1 MKTIIIDDER
11 LARQELKNMLI
22 PFDEIEVIG
31 EAANADEAIEMIQQT
46 NPDLIFLDVQMP
58 GKDGFEM
65 LQELNA
71 VPNVVFVTAY
81 DEYALKAFEVNA
93 MDYLVKPVQ
102 PERLKDSIRKLLEDY
117 DKNARSKSGK
127 VLRNN
132 LTGEDQVF
140 VKDGDKCWFVK
151 LSDIRMFESDGNYVK
166 VYFHNYRPLIHKSLN
181 ALEEKLDGNEFFRA
195 SRKYI
200 INLKWVENIESWF
213 NGGLMVHLKGGDKL
227 EISRRQAVKFKEM
240 MSL

>member
-31 EAANADEAIEMIQQT
+31 EAANADEAIEMIQQS

-65 LQELNA
+65 LQELNS
-71 VPNVVFVTAY
+71 VPSVVFVTAY

-102 PERLKDSIRKLLEDY
+102 PERLKESIGKLLEEF
-117 DKNARSKSGK
+117 DKKSRTKSGK
-127 VLRNN
+127 IARNN

-166 VYFHNYRPLIHKSLN
+166 VYFHNFRPLIHKSLN

>member
-22 PFDEIEVIG
+22 PFDEIELIG
-31 EAANADEAIEMIQQT
+31 EAANADEAIEMIQQS

-65 LQELNA
+65 LQELNS
-71 VPNVVFVTAY
+71 VPSVVFVTAY

-102 PERLKDSIRKLLEDY
+102 PERLKESIRKLLEDF
-117 DKNARSKSGK
+117 DKKARTRSGK
-127 VLRNN
+127 IARNN

-166 VYFHNYRPLIHKSLN
+166 VYFHNFRPLIHKSLN

>member
-1 MKTIIIDDER
+1 MKTLIIDDER
-11 LARQELKNMLI
+11 LARQELKNMLL
-22 PFDEIEVIG
+22 PYDEIEVIG
-31 EAANADEAIEMIQQT
+31 ESANADEALESIQLL

-58 GKDGFEM
+58 GKDGFEL
-65 LQELNA
+65 LQELHA
-71 VPNVVFVTAY
+71 VPRVVFVTAY

-93 MDYLVKPVQ
+93 MDYLVKPVK
-102 PERLKDSIRKLLEDY
+102 PERLKDAI
-117 DKNARSKSGK
+117 SKIAESFEKDLKANGVK
-127 VLRNN
+127 RPRVN

-151 LSDIRMFESDGNYVK
+151 LQDVRMFESDGNYVK
-166 VYFHNYRPLIHKSLN
+166 VYFNGFRPLIHKSLN
-181 ALEEKLDGNEFFRA
+181 ALEEKLDSNEFFRA
-195 SRKYI
+195 SRKFI

-213 NGGLMVHLKGGDKL
+213 NGGLMVTLKGGDKL

>member
-1 MKTIIIDDER
+1 
-11 LARQELKNMLI
+11 MLI

-31 EAANADEAIEMIQQT
+31 EAANADEAIEMIQQS

-65 LQELNA
+65 LQELNS
-71 VPNVVFVTAY
+71 VPSVVFVTAY

-102 PERLKDSIRKLLEDY
+102 PERLKESIGKLLEEF
-117 DKNARSKSGK
+117 DKKSRTKSGK
-127 VLRNN
+127 IARNN

-166 VYFHNYRPLIHKSLN
+166 VYFHNFRPLIHKSLN